1 MSAGYWRRCAGI
13 CQFVALSR
21 VSQLAIRI
29 CLFQTRSEVLG
40 SQLAVGAPFL
50 AKNARNEAPGNE
62 IEVKIKSDRH
72 ECPSYMK
79 T

>member
-1 MSAGYWRRCAGI
+1 MSAGYWLRCAGI

-29 CLFQTRSEVLG
+29 CLFQTRSEFSVPSWPWVPHF
-40 SQLAVGAPFL
+40 SQKTREMG
-50 AKNARNEAPGNE
+50 PGNE